1 LIDLVELKDLY
12 GKQLENEANKN
23 LTAQNAVTIKNS
35 FVDDHYQ
42 DYDISKRSF
51 YNYIRVREAIRDNVF
66 EKETVEMFK
75 KGEVKYSHLLKRLE
89 NITKPLSNID
99 NTTEMIVSVS
109 NNTSNRN
116 CEKVR
121 REKASFQLDIRNKSK
136 IGLETEN
143 NEKLLN
149 NKTEKA
155 AKQKTKT
162 PIIENTPQSKN
173 N

>member
-1 LIDLVELKDLY
+1 
-12 GKQLENEANKN
+12 
-23 LTAQNAVTIKNS
+23 
-35 FVDDHYQ
+35 
-42 DYDISKRSF
+42 
-51 YNYIRVREAIRDNVF
+51 
-66 EKETVEMFK
+66 MFK